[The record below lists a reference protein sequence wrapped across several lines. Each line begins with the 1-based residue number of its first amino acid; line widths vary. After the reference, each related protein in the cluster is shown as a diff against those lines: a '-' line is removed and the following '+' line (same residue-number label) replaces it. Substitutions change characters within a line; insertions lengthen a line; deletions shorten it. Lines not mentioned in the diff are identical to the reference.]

1 MVSIAWRPAH
11 GIRDLASNNFAG
23 GSCSVTLDPR
33 HGVPNVVLSEFM
45 AANTRT
51 TNDADGATSDWLE
64 LFNAGAVPVNLD
76 GWFLADSTNRLTQ
89 WRFPNYVLSPGSYL
103 LVWASGKDRT
113 NIGAQL
119 HANFKLSQ
127 AGEYLALVGPE
138 TNVVSEFAPQYP
150 PQDDDASYGR
160 DPADPSLVGFY
171 PTPTPGKRN
180 TTGGLGQSF
189 QSSLNVLV

>member
-1 MVSIAWRPAH
+1 
-11 GIRDLASNNFAG
+11 
-23 GSCSVTLDPR
+23 
-33 HGVPNVVLSEFM
+33 M

-51 TNDADGATSDWLE
+51 TNDVDGATSDWLE

-89 WRFPNYVLSPGSYL
+89 WRFPNYVMSPGSYL

-113 NIGAQL
+113 NVGAQL

-160 DPADPSLVGFY
+160 DSADPSLVGFY
-171 PTPTPGKRN
+171 PRRRRANETPRAA
-180 TTGGLGQSF
+180 SA
-189 QSSLNVLV
+189 SSRRTWCSRRTAARLSSRSR